1 MGIFS
6 GLFRSRDKPENRTPG
21 SSYAFYLGG
30 SSSGKLV
37 TERSAMQMTAVY
49 ACVRILS
56 EAIAE
61 LPLHLY
67 RYKEGGG
74 KEKAIGHPLY
84 LLLHDEPNPEM
95 SSFVFRETLMT
106 HLLLW
111 GNAYAQI
118 IRNGKGQVIA
128 LYPLMPNKMTV
139 NRDTNGQLYYQYQ
152 RSSDEAHTM
161 KGSTVILQP
170 SDVLHIPGLGF
181 DGLVGYSPIA
191 MAKNAIGL
199 AIATEEYGSK
209 FFANGAAPSGVLEHP
224 GTIKDPSKVRESWQQ
239 TFGGSANSNKIAVL
253 EEGMKYTPIS
263 ISPEQAQFL
272 ETRKFQINEIARIFR
287 VPPHMVGDLEKSSFS
302 NIEQQSLEF
311 VKYTLDPW
319 VIRWEQSIQRR
330 LLTPD
335 EKKSYFV
342 KFNVEGLLRG
352 DYASRMNGYATARQ
366 NGWMSANDIRELENL
381 DRIPKEDGGD
391 LYLINGAM
399 TKLADAGAFAGT
411 DNNREEEQSDEYQST
426 EPESAP
432 DAGTESEVRIRKQA
446 RNAGGGSPL
455 LEVDKSDGRRAVR
468 RAGP

>member
-1 MGIFS
+1 MGILS
-6 GLFRSRDKPENRTPG
+6 GLFHSRDKPTNATSG
-21 SSYAFYLGG
+21 SSYRFFLGG
-30 SSSGKLV
+30 STSGKTV
-37 TERSAMQMTAVY
+37 TERSAMQITAVY
-49 ACVRILS
+49 SCVRILA
-56 EAIAE
+56 EAIAG

-67 RYKEGGG
+67 TYKENGG

-118 IRNGKGQVIA
+118 IRNGKGEVVA
-128 LYPLMPNKMTV
+128 LYPLMPNRMTV
-139 NRDTNGQLYYQYQ
+139 DRDSSGQLFYSYQMNN
-152 RSSDEAHTM
+152 SDAPTM
-161 KGSTVILQP
+161 KAGTVILKP

-199 AIATEEYGSK
+199 AIATEEYGAK
-209 FFANGAAPSGVLEHP
+209 FFANGATPGGLLEYP
-224 GTIKDPSKVRESWQQ
+224 GTVKDPDRVRESWNKG
-239 TFGGSANSNKIAVL
+239 FSGSQNAGKVAIL

-263 ISPEQAQFL
+263 IAPEQAQFL

-319 VIRWEQSIQRR
+319 VVRWEQSLSRA
-330 LLTPD
+330 LFTPE
-335 EKKSYFV
+335 EKKKYFF

-352 DYASRMNGYATARQ
+352 DYQSRMNGYATARQ

-381 DRIPKEDGGD
+381 DRIPAEEGGD
-391 LYLINGAM
+391 LYLINGNM
-399 TKLADAGAFAGT
+399 LPLVHAGAFADIDSGK
-411 DNNREEEQSDEYQST
+411 EESEPDEQSE
-426 EPESAP
+426 
-432 DAGTESEVRIRKQA
+432 EV
-446 RNAGGGSPL
+446 
-455 LEVDKSDGRRAVR
+455 LEVEKSGRRR
-468 RAGP
+468 TGSKGS